1 MTTYYS
7 SVVNLFVHQYD
18 YEEKI
23 LGDTVPGNDTIF
35 LSDIL
40 SDSVRLI
47 EIEAGRK
54 KREDFMA
61 GGGA

>member
-1 MTTYYS
+1 M
-7 SVVNLFVHQYD
+7 NLFVPQYD